1 VRKIRHFILSRLV
14 WLIYRLLFLSW
25 RITLIEDAAL
35 VRCRQQRSPA
45 LLAHWHGDELAI
57 LHLVA
62 HFHLATMTSTSPDG
76 QLIDY
81 VIRRLGG
88 ATSKGSST
96 RGAVQALKGLVRLG
110 RLGHPISM
118 AVDGPRGPIY
128 QVKSG
133 VFELSR
139 LLDAPI
145 FPVGV
150 ATTRRLLFKKSW
162 NQTYL
167 PKPFARVVIVFAE
180 PLLPVSRD
188 QDPRSDDLAKRL
200 ANAIAGAQRQAA
212 NLIAGHNP

>member
-1 VRKIRHFILSRLV
+1 
-14 WLIYRLLFLSW
+14 
-25 RITLIEDAAL
+25 
-35 VRCRQQRSPA
+35 
-45 LLAHWHGDELAI
+45 
-57 LHLVA
+57 
-62 HFHLATMTSTSPDG
+62 MTSTSPDG